1 MKKHLDDIACHR
13 RLILEKIRAQKR
25 DIAEI
30 SQQFQ
35 KPLALVDA
43 GIKAVHFIRSHPT
56 LVTGAVAMLLALRRG
71 DFVGLKQH
79 GWRLLCLYPAT
90 NHFTRHFSCQRRDT
104 EFD

>member
-1 MKKHLDDIACHR
+1 MKKHLDDIACRR

-30 SQQFQ
+30 SLQLQ

-56 LVTGAVAMLLALRRG
+56 LVTGGVAMLLALRRG
-71 DFVGLKQH
+71 DFVGMKQH

-90 NHFTRHFSCQRRDT
+90 SRLTRHFSRQKRNT